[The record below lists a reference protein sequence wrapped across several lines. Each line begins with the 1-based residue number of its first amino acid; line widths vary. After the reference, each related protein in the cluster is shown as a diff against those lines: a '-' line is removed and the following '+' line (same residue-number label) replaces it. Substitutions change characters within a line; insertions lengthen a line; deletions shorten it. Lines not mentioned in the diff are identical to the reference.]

1 MEKFQLKHVC
11 FNSFFLLL
19 LALSQE
25 ELSILHEEA
34 DILSNHL
41 MSEGYDL
48 IKDFG
53 CVIGKKEKRIF

>member
-1 MEKFQLKHVC
+1 MRSLELEYL
-11 FNSFFLLL
+11 FNNKIA
-19 LALSQE
+19 ALTEE
-25 ELSILHEEA
+25 ELCILHEEA

-53 CVIGKKEKRIF
+53 CVIGNVHAGTI